1 MMKIYDLYYLEKK
14 NVLDLL
20 LLGGSLLCSGLLGSL
35 LGSRLLSSGLL
46 SRLLGSRL
54 LGSLLSSGL
63 LSSLLGSGLLGLLG
77 LGRLLSLHQLVAA
90 GVLAAGSSGLEC
102 TLGNSPLEGQ
112 PDLDGS
118 AGSVDLVV
126 GDDVLDDGSAA
137 GAGPVLESSDG
148 SSDHHAV
155 LGVGGRSLLGLRGSS
170 GGHGGGWCSAGGAE
184 VPM

>member
-63 LSSLLGSGLLGLLG
+63 LGLLG

-118 AGSVDLVV
+118 AGSVDL
-126 GDDVLDDGSAA
+126 
-137 GAGPVLESSDG
+137 
-148 SSDHHAV
+148 
-155 LGVGGRSLLGLRGSS
+155 
-170 GGHGGGWCSAGGAE
+170 
-184 VPM
+184 PM

>member
-1 MMKIYDLYYLEKK
+1 MINMIIMMKIYDLYYLEKSEMS
-14 NVLDLL
+14 LIYFF
-20 LLGGSLLCSGLLGSL
+20 LGGSLLCSGLLGSL

-54 LGSLLSSGL
+54 LGGLLSSRL

-77 LGRLLSLHQLVAA
+77 LGRLLCLHQLVAA
-90 GVLAAGSSGLEC
+90 GVLAAGSSGLEG

-118 AGSVDLVV
+118 LGGIDLVV
-126 GDDVLDDGSAA
+126 GDDVLEDGGAA

-155 LGVGGRSLLGLRGSS
+155 LGVGGRRLLGLRGSS
-170 GGHGGGWCSAGGAE
+170 GGHGGGLGI
-184 VPM
+184 